1 MKYRKK
7 PILIEAFQMTEK
19 RRWDN
24 TIHVLHMY
32 AITERCDC
40 LDIKQSP
47 MLKRDLGFL
56 VGKNP
61 FAIDRLAARILTE
74 ALNKEG
80 RSVDKSLLK
89 SVETTA
95 KYICEN
101 YGILT
106 EVPVERTTVS

>member
-1 MKYRKK
+1 MADYT
-7 PILIEAFQMTEK
+7 IGLMNG
-19 RRWDN
+19 RWDN

-61 FAIDRLAARILTE
+61 FAIDRLGSQILAE

-80 RSVDKSLLK
+80 RIVDESLFK
-89 SVETTA
+89 SVEATA
-95 KYICEN
+95 KYIYEN

-106 EVPVERTTVS
+106 EVPVERMTVS